1 MTYHDPVPEWAR
13 DDPILGEIWQEKVAI
28 ALGFELSA
36 VKADAARK
44 HAKENPPTTLPD
56 GEE

>member
-1 MTYHDPVPEWAR
+1 MTYYDPVPEWAR

-44 HAKENPPTTLPD
+44 HAKENPEPSD